1 MAGKPKPMSQI
12 KQLLRQHKQG
22 TGVKSIAR
30 NLGISK
36 NTVKSYLAK
45 LPDIKMDIDEL
56 LLLEDPE
63 LEIKFHAGNP
73 AYKDERFERLKSQL
87 DYFENEMDEVGV
99 NRKVLW
105 EEYKED
111 YPGGYEYTQFCHHLK
126 QQLIARNPSA
136 VLHHKPA
143 EKLFVDFAGKK
154 ISYVDGE
161 TGEVIWCP
169 VFVACLPYSDYS
181 FVIAVRSQGI
191 EDFIYALVC
200 CLAFLG
206 GVPIILVPDNL
217 KSAIIKANRYEP
229 DVNRA
234 LEDFC
239 NHYNMAVIPTRVAAP
254 KDKAL
259 VENQVKMAYSRIFAK
274 LRNQQFFDIF
284 SLNEAISE
292 KNRNHNQTRMQRKPY
307 CREERFLANEK
318 PLLQPLPIEAYEI
331 KYYRELKV
339 AKNNHIPLTIDN
351 HYYSVPYQ
359 WIGER
364 VKVIYTR
371 TMVRIYARGKMV
383 AIHQRNY
390 TPGQYTTVK
399 EHLCSHHQHYLDRSP
414 AYYMQKAEGKS
425 EILYQVI
432 KLLFEGGRHPEQNY
446 KTCDGLFSLYRKT
459 DPEIFNRACQI
470 AIECGSYSYKFIQRI
485 IENLNKQPDQE
496 TSINPLPDHKN
507 IRGREYYEQLN
518 LKF

>member
-45 LPDIKMDIDEL
+45 LPDLKMDIDEL

-73 AYKDERFERLKSQL
+73 AYKDERFEHLKSHL
-87 DYFENEMDEVGV
+87 DYFEKELGRVGV

-105 EEYKED
+105 DEYKVD
-111 YPGGYEYTQFCHHLK
+111 YPGGYEYTQFCHHLN

-136 VLHHKPA
+136 VLQHKPA

-154 ISYVDGE
+154 ISYVDRE

-181 FVIAVRSQGI
+181 FVMAVRSQGI

-259 VENQVKMAYSRIFAK
+259 VENQVKMAYSRIYAK

-284 SLNEAISE
+284 SLNEGISE

-446 KTCDGLFSLYRKT
+446 KTCDGLFSLYRQT

-507 IRGREYYEQLN
+507 IRGKEYYEQLN

>member
-12 KQLLRQHKQG
+12 KQLLRLHKQG
-22 TGVKSIAR
+22 IGVKTIAR

-45 LPDIKMDIDEL
+45 LPETKMSIDEIL
-56 LLLEDPE
+56 SMEDPE
-63 LEIKFHAGNP
+63 LEAKFHAGNP
-73 AYKDERFERLKSQL
+73 AYKDARFELLKSRL
-87 DYFENEMDEVGV
+87 GYFEKELDRVGV

-105 EEYKED
+105 EEYKLD
-111 YPGGYEYTQFCHHLK
+111 YPQGYEYTQFCHHLN

-136 VLHHKPA
+136 VLQHKPA
-143 EKLFVDFAGKK
+143 EKLYVDFAGKK
-154 ISYVDGE
+154 ISYVDRE
-161 TGEVIWCP
+161 TGEIIWCQ

-181 FVIAVRSQGI
+181 FVMAVRSQCI

-254 KDKAL
+254 QDKAL
-259 VENQVKMAYSRIFAK
+259 VENQVKLAYSRIYAK
-274 LRNQQFFDIF
+274 LRNHQYFDLH
-284 SLNEAISE
+284 SLNKGISE
-292 KNRNHNQTRMQRKPY
+292 KNQNHNQTRMQRKPY

-318 PLLQPLPIEAYEI
+318 PLLQALPNEAYEI

-339 AKNNHIPLTIDN
+339 AKNNHIQLTIDN

-371 TMVRIYARGKMV
+371 SMVRIYARGKMV
-383 AIHQRNY
+383 AIHQRDY
-390 TPGQYTTVK
+390 APGRYTTVR

-414 AYYMQKAEGKS
+414 SYYMQKAERKS
-425 EILYQVI
+425 EMLFQII

-446 KTCDGLFSLYRKT
+446 KSCDGLFSLYRKT
-459 DPEIFNRACQI
+459 DPEIFNRACHE
-470 AIECGSYSYKFIQRI
+470 AIECKSYSYKFIQRI
-485 IENLNKQPDQE
+485 IENLNKQPDQVSQA
-496 TSINPLPDHKN
+496 TQSPDHEN

>member
-12 KQLLRQHKQG
+12 KQLLRLHKQG
-22 TGVKSIAR
+22 SGVKTIAR

-36 NTVKSYLAK
+36 NTVKSYLSK
-45 LPDIKMDIDEL
+45 LPETKMSIDEML
-56 LLLEDPE
+56 SMEDPE
-63 LEIKFHAGNP
+63 LEAKFHAGNP
-73 AYKDERFERLKSQL
+73 AYKDARFEHLKSRL
-87 DYFENEMDEVGV
+87 GYFEKELNRVGV

-105 EEYKED
+105 EEYKMY
-111 YPGGYEYTQFCHHLK
+111 YPQGYEYTQFCHHLN

-136 VLHHKPA
+136 VLQHKPA
-143 EKLFVDFAGKK
+143 EKLYVDFAGKK
-154 ISYVDGE
+154 ISYFDRE
-161 TGEVIWCP
+161 TGEEIWCQ

-181 FVIAVRSQGI
+181 FVMAVRSQSI

-217 KSAIIKANRYEP
+217 KSAIIKANKYEP

-239 NHYNMAVIPTRVAAP
+239 NHYNMAVIPTRVASP
-254 KDKAL
+254 QDKAL
-259 VENQVKMAYSRIFAK
+259 VENQVKMAYARIYAK
-274 LRNQQFFDIF
+274 LRNQQFFDLY
-284 SLNEAISE
+284 SLNKGISE
-292 KNRNHNQTRMQRKPY
+292 KNHNHNQTRMQRKPY

-318 PLLQPLPIEAYEI
+318 PLLQPLPNEAYEI

-339 AKNNHIPLTIDN
+339 AKNNHIQLTIDN

-359 WIGER
+359 WIGEH

-371 TMVRIYARGKMV
+371 SMVRIYARGEMV
-383 AIHQRNY
+383 AVHQRNP
-390 TPGQYTTVK
+390 TPGKYTTVK

-414 AYYMQKAEGKS
+414 SYYIQKAERKS
-425 EILYQVI
+425 AVLYQLI

-446 KTCDGLFSLYRKT
+446 KSCDGLFSLYRKT
-459 DPEIFNRACQI
+459 DLAIFNRACQE
-470 AIECGSYSYKFIQRI
+470 AIECQSYSYKFIQRI
-485 IENLNKQPDQE
+485 IENLNKQPDQVSQA
-496 TSINPLPDHKN
+496 TPSPDHEN